1 MKDTRNPKLIIYKK
15 TDIYV
20 IFGKNLNK
28 KREKECFY
36 YISDSYVIFNQYGTK
51 LYDEEMLNQRFETTY
66 K

>member
-20 IFGKNLNK
+20 IFGKILNK

-36 YISDSYVIFNQYGTK
+36 YISDSYVIFSKERNYKTK
-51 LYDEEMLNQRFETTY
+51 
-66 K
+66 KC